1 MKKRQPSY
9 RLEGCEAVY
18 YICGDYALCVA
29 DRYQDI
35 GRETV
40 KARRLREKVTPHGL
54 VKYFRFRG
62 ELVEV
67 EEW

>member
-1 MKKRQPSY
+1 MKKKPSL
-9 RLEGCEAVY
+9 RLWGYEADY
-18 YICGDYALCVA
+18 YICGNYALCVA

-40 KARRLREKVTPHGL
+40 KVRRLREKVTPHGL

-67 EEW
+67 EE